1 MAKTYKKRS
10 MRKVKSV
17 ARRRAHTK
25 RSSKRTAKKMVDR
38 VHHLAK
44 NDKINMTNK
53 SNVILSN
60 LDKKKKGT
68 LTNINYRTFSQGVS
82 FNVH

>member
-25 RSSKRTAKKMVDR
+25 RSSKRTAKKMVDH
-38 VHHLAK
+38 VQHLAK

-68 LTNINYRTFSQGVS
+68 LTDINYRTFSQGLTY
-82 FNVH
+82 NIR